1 MDYTAQNSYSDKIY
15 EQRCHGL
22 KQYGNIIREYFGIV
36 FYLVLFSDII
46 A

>member
-22 KQYGNIIREYFGIV
+22 KQYGNIIREYCFV
-36 FYLVLFSDII
+36 FDLVLFSDII